1 MEAFML
7 EQSVFMFDNM
17 KPMLKKL
24 KKKSYEQN
32 MKEFKHQYGIC
43 IDDMLVYIEKQEDK
57 QKAAKEIS
65 MEFCEK
71 VKERLSVNGKIRGVV
86 QMDMNMFAIYY
97 IFPAILSSYRD
108 NTKLFAD
115 TLCETWGSV
124 FKDSK
129 IGYTD
134 YDTIYNSFSEKIFG
148 II

>member
-1 MEAFML
+1 ML
-7 EQSVFMFDNM
+7 EQSACMFDNM

-32 MKEFKHQYGIC
+32 MKDFKHQYGIC
-43 IDDMLVYIEKQEDK
+43 IDDMLVYIEKREDK
-57 QKAAKEIS
+57 KEAAKEIS
-65 MEFCEK
+65 VEFCEK
-71 VKERLSVNGKIRGVV
+71 VKERFSVNGKIRGVV

-97 IFPAILSSYRD
+97 IFPSILSSYRD
-108 NTKLFAD
+108 NTKLLAD
-115 TLCETWGSV
+115 TLCETWGNV